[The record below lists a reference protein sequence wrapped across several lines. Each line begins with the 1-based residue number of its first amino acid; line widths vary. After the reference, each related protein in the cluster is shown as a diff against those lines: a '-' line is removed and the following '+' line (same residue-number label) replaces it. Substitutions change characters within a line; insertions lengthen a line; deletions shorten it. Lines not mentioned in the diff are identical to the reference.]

1 MKQNKFSI
9 ITVVK
14 NDVLNIQLTINSV
27 RKQNYKKYEH
37 IILDGNSSDGTSQ
50 LILKNKNKNKKIGYI
65 RKKDKNL
72 YDAINKGILK
82 TKGDYIL
89 LIHSGDFFFNDN
101 VLTLINSFLQKNE
114 DFIYGNLIFYKRF
127 SLGRVWKIGQK
138 KLNKFNAFIIP
149 HPTLVIKK
157 KIAMK
162 LKYNISYRISS
173 DTEYLIK
180 LLTKKRLKFNYVN
193 KHFIYM
199 LSGGT
204 STSFKNLFNKV
215 FEDLK
220 IYLFHYNILGIII
233 YIFKIFSKL
242 DTYFNIN
249 SNSKNF
255 NKFFKQYKKVTK

>member
-50 LILKNKNKNKKIGYI
+50 LILKNKNKNKKIRYI

-114 DFIYGNLIFYKRF
+114 DFIYGNLICIIIRY
-127 SLGRVWKIGQK
+127 
-138 KLNKFNAFIIP
+138 FII
-149 HPTLVIKK
+149 I
-157 KIAMK
+157 
-162 LKYNISYRISS
+162 
-173 DTEYLIK
+173 
-180 LLTKKRLKFNYVN
+180 
-193 KHFIYM
+193 
-199 LSGGT
+199 
-204 STSFKNLFNKV
+204 
-215 FEDLK
+215 
-220 IYLFHYNILGIII
+220 
-233 YIFKIFSKL
+233 
-242 DTYFNIN
+242 
-249 SNSKNF
+249 
-255 NKFFKQYKKVTK
+255 